1 MSDYVSNKKTK
12 FGRYVDTDWHNMWQ
26 KDNLESTTVGLL
38 GGLGSAVGTAL
49 TTSQIKDTA
58 NIESGIDSVGNTQF
72 STGSFDNLLAQFD
85 VNNMADTNLTQQDL
99 MLYTPGQQVAN
110 VLLAGANGFLGT
122 SFGNQFAGGGLVS
135 RGINT
140 GLNML
145 GAGIGAIVAN
155 KKAKEEAARL
165 NILAEEANKRYL
177 NNFNNAVSNTRNTMF
192 NNSLLNISSYGGPL
206 FNHSENFSNGVT
218 FINEGGTHEQNP
230 LGGVP
235 VGVDQEGTPNLV
247 EEGEVIWNDYVFSN
261 RLKPTK
267 RQLEKAG
274 YGDKY
279 QGLTFARIAEK
290 LQEGSSERP
299 NDAISNNS
307 LNDSLSGLMVM
318 QEEIRMKRRNKEN
331 IFSNGGKVNILSGEE
346 ELYNKLINS
355 LASQGKHTDID
366 GVLEYVGNKMAVD
379 SRMGINSNLE
389 GLYNFILGRKQLLT
403 PETDAEIQSQIDA
416 ETALL
421 EPTYKKMGL
430 DGSIAAHRA
439 RLNGSSSAG
448 IKTGDDKIVEDNKSF
463 LSNLRYTSPLI
474 HGVNLI
480 NNLKNPDYTAE
491 ENLIKKASAIPGGSF
506 TPIGDYL
513 DLQEIDQNV
522 LLNPILANAAANRRA
537 IQNQG
542 LNAGNTMAGLIAS
555 NYTDNN
561 AIGNTLI
568 QGIQN
573 NNNIKSQEAQFNRG
587 TNQANSQMG
596 LQALA
601 MDQQKAQLE
610 LSTLAN
616 AITAMKQTDAARS
629 TAIGAELGF
638 LADDLANIGRETSD
652 NKMLKGLID
661 SGVLQEFLTGKK
673 KNGGCL
679 NRRKK

>member
-12 FGRYVDTDWHNMWQ
+12 FGRYVDKDWHNMWQ
-26 KDNLESTTVGLL
+26 ENNLDSTAVGLL

-58 NIESGIDSVGNTQF
+58 NIESEIDSIGNTQF
-72 STGSFDNLLAQFD
+72 STGSFDNLSAQFD
-85 VNNMADTNLTQQDL
+85 VNNMANTDLTKQDL

-122 SFGNQFAGGGLVS
+122 SFGNQFASGGLVG
-135 RGINT
+135 RGINA
-140 GLNML
+140 GLNVL

-206 FNHSENFSNGVT
+206 FNHSENFSNGIT

-279 QGLTFARIAEK
+279 QGLPFSRIVEK

-299 NDAISNNS
+299 NDTISNNS
-307 LNDSLSGLMVM
+307 LNDSLSSLMMM

-331 IFSNGGKVNILSGEE
+331 MFSNGGKVNILSGEE
-346 ELYNKLINS
+346 
-355 LASQGKHTDID
+355 D
-366 GVLEYVGNKMAVD
+366 
-379 SRMGINSNLE
+379 
-389 GLYNFILGRKQLLT
+389 
-403 PETDAEIQSQIDA
+403 
-416 ETALL
+416 
-421 EPTYKKMGL
+421 
-430 DGSIAAHRA
+430 
-439 RLNGSSSAG
+439 
-448 IKTGDDKIVEDNKSF
+448 KSF
-463 LSNLRYTSPLI
+463 LSNLRYMSPLI

-480 NNLKNPDYTAE
+480 NNLKKPDYTAE
-491 ENLIKKASAIPGGSF
+491 ENLIKKASTIPGGSF

-513 DLQEIDQNV
+513 NLQDIDQNV

-542 LNAGNTMAGLIAS
+542 LNAGNTIAGLVAS

-561 AIGNTLI
+561 AIGNTLL
-568 QGIQN
+568 QGIQYN
-573 NNNIKSQEAQFNRG
+573 NNNRSQEAQFNRG
-587 TNQANSQMG
+587 TNQVNSQMG

-610 LSTLAN
+610 LSALAN

-629 TAIGAELGF
+629 TAIGAELGS
-638 LADDLANIGRETSD
+638 LADDLAGIGRETSD
-652 NKMLKGLID
+652 TKILKGLID
-661 SGVLQEFLTGKK
+661 SGVLQEFLASKK

>member
-1 MSDYVSNKKTK
+1 MSDYISNKKTK

-26 KDNLESTTVGLL
+26 KDNLESTAVGLL

-58 NIESGIDSVGNTQF
+58 NIESGIDSIGNTQF

-85 VNNMADTNLTQQDL
+85 VNNMANTNLTQQDL

-122 SFGNQFAGGGLVS
+122 SFGNQFASGGLVS
-135 RGINT
+135 RGINA

-145 GAGIGAIVAN
+145 GAGVGAVVAN

-267 RQLEKAG
+267 RQLEKVG

-279 QGLTFARIAEK
+279 QGLSFARIAEK

-307 LNDSLSGLMVM
+307 LNDSLSGLMIM

-331 IFSNGGKVNILSGEE
+331 MFSNGGKVNILSGEE
-346 ELYNKLINS
+346 
-355 LASQGKHTDID
+355 D
-366 GVLEYVGNKMAVD
+366 
-379 SRMGINSNLE
+379 
-389 GLYNFILGRKQLLT
+389 
-403 PETDAEIQSQIDA
+403 
-416 ETALL
+416 
-421 EPTYKKMGL
+421 
-430 DGSIAAHRA
+430 
-439 RLNGSSSAG
+439 
-448 IKTGDDKIVEDNKSF
+448 KSF

-480 NNLKNPDYTAE
+480 NNLKKPDYSAE
-491 ENLIKKASAIPGGSF
+491 KNLIRKASTIPGGSF

-513 DLQEIDQNV
+513 NLQEIDQNV

-587 TNQANSQMG
+587 TNQSNSQMG

-601 MDQQKAQLE
+601 MNQQKAQLE
-610 LSTLAN
+610 LNALAN
-616 AITAMKQTDAARS
+616 AITSMKQTDAARS
-629 TAIGAELGF
+629 TAIGAELGS
-638 LADDLANIGRETSD
+638 LADDLAGIGRETSD

-661 SGVLQEFLTGKK
+661 SGVLQEFLASKK

>member
-49 TTSQIKDTA
+49 TTSQIKNTA
-58 NIESGIDSVGNTQF
+58 NIESGIDSIGNTQF

-85 VNNMADTNLTQQDL
+85 VNNMANTNLTQQDL

-110 VLLAGANGFLGT
+110 VLLAGANGFLGN

-135 RGINT
+135 RGINA

-145 GAGIGAIVAN
+145 GAGVGAIIAN

-165 NILAEEANKRYL
+165 NLLAEEANKRYL

-279 QGLTFARIAEK
+279 QDLSFSRIAEK

-318 QEEIRMKRRNKEN
+318 QEEIRMKRKNKEN
-331 IFSNGGKVNILSGEE
+331 MFSNGGKVNILSGEE
-346 ELYNKLINS
+346 
-355 LASQGKHTDID
+355 D
-366 GVLEYVGNKMAVD
+366 
-379 SRMGINSNLE
+379 R
-389 GLYNFILGRKQLLT
+389 
-403 PETDAEIQSQIDA
+403 
-416 ETALL
+416 
-421 EPTYKKMGL
+421 
-430 DGSIAAHRA
+430 
-439 RLNGSSSAG
+439 
-448 IKTGDDKIVEDNKSF
+448 SF
-463 LSNLRYTSPLI
+463 LSNLRYISPLI

-480 NNLKNPDYTAE
+480 NNFKKPDYTAE

-513 DLQEIDQNV
+513 DLREIDQNV
-522 LLNPILANAAANRRA
+522 LLNPILANVAANRRA
-537 IQNQG
+537 MQNQG

-587 TNQANSQMG
+587 TNQVNSQMG

-616 AITAMKQTDAARS
+616 AITAMKQTDANRS

-638 LADDLANIGRETSD
+638 LADDFANIGRETSD

>member
-26 KDNLESTTVGLL
+26 EDNLGSTTVGLL

-49 TTSQIKDTA
+49 TTSQIKDAT
-58 NIESGIDSVGNTQF
+58 NIEAGIDSVGNTQF

-85 VNNMADTNLTQQDL
+85 VNNMANTNLTQQDL

-110 VLLAGANGFLGT
+110 ALLAGANGFLGT
-122 SFGNQFAGGGLVS
+122 SFGNQFASGGLVG
-135 RGINT
+135 RGINA
-140 GLNML
+140 GLSML
-145 GAGIGAIVAN
+145 GAGVGAIVAN

-279 QGLTFARIAEK
+279 QGLPFSRIAEK

-299 NDAISNNS
+299 NDTISNNS
-307 LNDSLSGLMVM
+307 LNDSLSGLMMM

-355 LASQGKHTDID
+355 LTSQGKPTDID
-366 GVLEYVGNKMAVD
+366 SVLEYVGNKMAVD
-379 SRMGINSNLE
+379 GRMGINSNLE

-430 DGSIAAHRA
+430 DGRIAAHQA

-448 IKTGDDKIVEDNKSF
+448 IKTEDDKSVEDNKSF
-463 LSNLRYTSPLI
+463 LSNLRYISPLI

-480 NNLKNPDYTAE
+480 NNLKKPDYTAE

-513 DLQEIDQNV
+513 NLQEIDPNV

-573 NNNIKSQEAQFNRG
+573 NNNIKSQEVQFNRG
-587 TNQANSQMG
+587 TNQAKSQMG

-616 AITAMKQTDAARS
+616 SITAMRQADAARS
-629 TAIGAELGF
+629 TAIGAELGS
-638 LADDLANIGRETSD
+638 LADDFSAMSRED
-652 NKMLKGLID
+652 IDRQMLKYLAD
-661 SGVLQEFLTGKK
+661 RGVGANGGFLT
-673 KNGGCL
+673 
-679 NRRKK
+679 RRKRRRI

>member
-58 NIESGIDSVGNTQF
+58 NIESGIDSIGNTQF

-85 VNNMADTNLTQQDL
+85 VNNMANTNLTKQDL

-145 GAGIGAIVAN
+145 GASVGAIVAN

-279 QGLTFARIAEK
+279 QGLPFSRIAEK

-299 NDAISNNS
+299 NDAISNDS
-307 LNDSLSGLMVM
+307 LNDSLSGLMMM

-346 ELYNKLINS
+346 
-355 LASQGKHTDID
+355 D
-366 GVLEYVGNKMAVD
+366 
-379 SRMGINSNLE
+379 
-389 GLYNFILGRKQLLT
+389 
-403 PETDAEIQSQIDA
+403 
-416 ETALL
+416 
-421 EPTYKKMGL
+421 
-430 DGSIAAHRA
+430 
-439 RLNGSSSAG
+439 
-448 IKTGDDKIVEDNKSF
+448 KSF
-463 LSNLRYTSPLI
+463 LSNLRYVSPLI
-474 HGVNLI
+474 HSINLI
-480 NNLKNPDYTAE
+480 NNLKKPDYTAE
-491 ENLIKKASAIPGGSF
+491 ENLIKKASATPGGSF

-513 DLQEIDQNV
+513 NLQEIDQNV
-522 LLNPILANAAANRRA
+522 LLNPILANASANRRA

-587 TNQANSQMG
+587 TNQVNSQMG

-610 LSTLAN
+610 LNTLAN
-616 AITAMKQTDAARS
+616 AITAMKQIDAARS
-629 TAIGAELGF
+629 TAIGAELGS
-638 LADDLANIGRETSD
+638 LADDLAGIGRETSD

-673 KNGGCL
+673 KDGGCL

>member
-12 FGRYVDTDWHNMWQ
+12 FGRYVDKDWHNMWQ
-26 KDNLESTTVGLL
+26 EDNLESTAVGLL
-38 GGLGSAVGTAL
+38 GGLGSAIGTAA

-72 STGSFDNLLAQFD
+72 STGSFDNLSAQFD
-85 VNNMADTNLTQQDL
+85 VNNMANTNLTKQDL

-122 SFGNQFAGGGLVS
+122 SFGNQFASGGLVG

-145 GAGIGAIVAN
+145 GAGVGAIVAN

-165 NILAEEANKRYL
+165 NILAGEANKRYL

-279 QGLTFARIAEK
+279 QGFTFARISEK

-299 NDAISNNS
+299 NDTISNNS
-307 LNDSLSGLMVM
+307 LNDSLSGLMMM
-318 QEEIRMKRRNKEN
+318 QEEIRNKKAKN
-331 IFSNGGKVNILSGEE
+331 SVNKFAGGGF
-346 ELYNKLINS
+346 LYNNMLLKRINGKDYLYREHKLSEDPIIRSNENEA
-355 LASQGKHTDID
+355 LNDMEAYVGAPEMKHVNEKDPTLRAYRMSTDINIP
-366 GVLEYVGNKMAVD
+366 EYVDVVED
-379 SRMGINSNLE
+379 S
-389 GLYNFILGRKQLLT
+389 T
-403 PETDAEIQSQIDA
+403 EIQD
-416 ETALL
+416 LL
-421 EPTYKKMGL
+421 DSVTLDPITIKDEDIVINDNFKPLNVNRTVATLQNKKE
-430 DGSIAAHRA
+430 
-439 RLNGSSSAG
+439 
-448 IKTGDDKIVEDNKSF
+448 KTTD
-463 LSNLRYTSPLI
+463 LRYISPLI
-474 HGVNLI
+474 HGINLI
-480 NNLKNPDYTAE
+480 NNLKKPDYTAE
-491 ENLIKKASAIPGGSF
+491 ENLIKKASTIPGGSF

-513 DLQEIDQNV
+513 NLQEIDQNI

-542 LNAGNTMAGLIAS
+542 LNAGNAMTGLMAS

-561 AIGNTLI
+561 AIGNTLL
-568 QGIQN
+568 QGIQYN
-573 NNNIKSQEAQFNRG
+573 DNIRSQEAQFNRG
-587 TNQANSQMG
+587 TNQVNSQMG

-616 AITAMKQTDAARS
+616 AITAMRQADASRS
-629 TAIGAELGF
+629 TAIGAELGS
-638 LADDLANIGRETSD
+638 LADDFSAMSRED
-652 NKMLKGLID
+652 ADRQMLKYLAD
-661 SGVLQEFLTGKK
+661 RGVVKTANGGFLT
-673 KNGGCL
+673 
-679 NRRKK
+679 RRKRRRI